1 MVSVLQETAEGR
13 CSIQLSYG
21 TKLSIK
27 SEFSSFKK
35 PISKLLF
42 KKRRKDNAFSITFQS
57 GIDSK
62 LLSFAKNMARFK
74 ITLEYDG
81 ARYQGWQIQKDARS
95 IQGVCMDA
103 CREVFQT
110 EKFEFFGA
118 GRTDTGV
125 HALGQVAHLD
135 VQTELGAHII
145 KMRLNDVLPSDVN
158 ILRVEKALARFH
170 ARHDA
175 TARSYVY
182 QISRRRNAFGKKYM
196 WWVKDRLD
204 AEAMRKAARQL
215 TGMHDFR
222 SFSNEKDEAQ
232 SSLVK
237 IERLEVMEQ
246 GDLILIHIIG
256 SHFLWK
262 MVRRIT
268 GVLVEVGRGKMEGE
282 QIREM
287 LQKASAEPAKYTAPP
302 AGLFLERVYYDGD
315 KFEAPRILFGAR

>member
-1 MVSVLQETAEGR
+1 
-13 CSIQLSYG
+13 
-21 TKLSIK
+21 
-27 SEFSSFKK
+27 
-35 PISKLLF
+35 
-42 KKRRKDNAFSITFQS
+42 
-57 GIDSK
+57 
-62 LLSFAKNMARFK
+62 MARFK

-81 ARYQGWQIQKDARS
+81 SRYQGWQIQKDARS

-103 CREVFQT
+103 CRNVFQT

-118 GRTDTGV
+118 GRTDAGV
-125 HALGQVAHLD
+125 HALGQVAHLE
-135 VQTELGAHII
+135 VQTDLAPQTIR
-145 KMRLNDVLPSDVN
+145 MRLNDELPSDVN
-158 ILRVEKALARFH
+158 ILQVEKAPARFH

-175 TARSYVY
+175 SARSYVY

-204 AEAMRKAARQL
+204 AEAMRRAARQL

-237 IERLEVMEQ
+237 IERLEVMEH
-246 GDLILIHIIG
+246 GELILIHIIG

-268 GVLVEVGRGKMEGE
+268 GVLVEVGRGKMEAM

-302 AGLFLERVYYDGD
+302 AGLFLERVYYAGE
-315 KFEAPRILFGAR
+315 KLEAPRLLFGAR